1 MVLVIFVRRMPCAY
15 NKFDNFLIL
24 YVCFILLSLSGGI
37 TGRVLALYFVAHY
50 KRASYLILSL
60 VCVLSCSIFIY
71 LYYVIDYK
79 TDFTFSSICS

>member
-1 MVLVIFVRRMPCAY
+1 M
-15 NKFDNFLIL
+15 
-24 YVCFILLSLSGGI
+24 
-37 TGRVLALYFVAHY
+37 LALYFVAHY